1 MTIHDEYLVCGNAD
15 GTIRFYDFHFKVI
28 AWFEE
33 LNFSTIKSISFAKT
47 EPRAAAEFT
56 DEIDKPF
63 KCSDFLVTD
72 DSALVCKLWSSIFEE
87 IDPQKKKGEL
97 IFNGLKSAIAAI
109 AVHPKKP
116 IVAIAGV
123 EKFVLFWDYQKKGDP
138 FLYNFELFRK
148 EENKEKDQKQYAFT
162 TMSFTADGEE
172 LLIGQSNGS
181 IYVMDANNGQYKKTG
196 VETAKTLMILKT
208 TENTA
213 SSITSLIVSND
224 GKYFATMDKSCAVCL
239 FKRDHPHGDF
249 SKPIEWNFNGKKRTH
264 EVEITSIAFGE
275 SLDENEQIRLRL
287 FSIGR
292 DRRLFEYDVYAS
304 SMKEL
309 VVLDMFYIEKES
321 HPTACIWYPKVDTKE
336 DLFLTAND
344 DYKMKLWNVSTRGSR
359 RTCLGP
365 TYGGEIVKLKQLDI
379 DNNPDKY
386 LIYATKKKVIG
397 LIKMPLD
404 GNPNKTMG
412 LISHPGEVQD
422 ICATKDGRYIFTCG
436 GEDLAINMWSVDINP
451 ID

>member
-47 EPRAAAEFT
+47 DPKEAAEFN
-56 DEIDKPF
+56 DDIDKPF

-196 VETAKTLMILKT
+196 IETAKTLMILKT
-208 TENTA
+208 TENTP
-213 SSITSLIVSND
+213 SSIT
-224 GKYFATMDKSCAVCL
+224 
-239 FKRDHPHGDF
+239 
-249 SKPIEWNFNGKKRTH
+249 
-264 EVEITSIAFGE
+264 
-275 SLDENEQIRLRL
+275 
-287 FSIGR
+287 
-292 DRRLFEYDVYAS
+292 
-304 SMKEL
+304 
-309 VVLDMFYIEKES
+309 
-321 HPTACIWYPKVDTKE
+321 
-336 DLFLTAND
+336 
-344 DYKMKLWNVSTRGSR
+344 
-359 RTCLGP
+359 
-365 TYGGEIVKLKQLDI
+365 
-379 DNNPDKY
+379 
-386 LIYATKKKVIG
+386 
-397 LIKMPLD
+397 
-404 GNPNKTMG
+404 
-412 LISHPGEVQD
+412 
-422 ICATKDGRYIFTCG
+422 
-436 GEDLAINMWSVDINP
+436 
-451 ID
+451 